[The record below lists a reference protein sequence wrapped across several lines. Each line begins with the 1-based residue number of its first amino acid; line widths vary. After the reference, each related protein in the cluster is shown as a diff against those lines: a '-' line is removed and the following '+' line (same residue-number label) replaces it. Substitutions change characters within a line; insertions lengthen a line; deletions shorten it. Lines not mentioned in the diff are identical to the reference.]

1 MDCVHHWK
9 IETPNGAR
17 AGGGWSAG
25 SCIRCGESRK
35 FRNSL
40 PEWDT
45 YGGSQEG
52 WSESEESVQRPLLAS
67 AL

>member
-17 AGGGWSAG
+17 AGGCWSAG

-40 PEWDT
+40 PEGDT
-45 YGGSQEG
+45 YGGRLRDAR
-52 WSESEESVQRPLLAS
+52 SVRKPQRFVAPN
-67 AL
+67 